1 MNRKKITA
9 CLIAA
14 MGVLT
19 VSSSVGQCAELSI
32 DDAVAMAI
40 ERNPEVAI
48 TAYGEKTAKAR
59 LKKARA
65 ANSFS
70 GSLSAN
76 ASRTYAKTEGISHES
91 NTFVAPR
98 ISLSLPVYTGGK
110 NEANIESGELGIEIA
125 KLNTLRQYETMRYNV
140 IKAYYDVLEAEEAVK
155 IQQDEVDKYQ
165 KHLTNTEQ
173 LFSAGSKAKIDVLR
187 SPVELTNSQQS
198 LVSKQSDYSNKLNK
212 LRNYLYMDQHEPV
225 VLTDK
230 FVYNVFEPTVD
241 DCVSYAMKNRKD
253 LMVDEYT
260 LKQKELAV
268 KAAKAGYKPTVNL
281 SASTNWDH
289 SVLPDGDN
297 HNVTVGVSANWNFF
311 DSGVT
316 AGELEE
322 AEIEVEK
329 ARLTVNKDKNSV
341 ELDLRSNYNSMREA
355 EKNFSATKNAV
366 KKAEEEYFIA
376 TEKYRAGEGIM
387 LDIIDAQTSLST
399 ARQNYMTAQYNYARY
414 KAAVENGMGLD
425 GYELE
430 G

>member
-1 MNRKKITA
+1 
-9 CLIAA
+9 
-14 MGVLT
+14 
-19 VSSSVGQCAELSI
+19 
-32 DDAVAMAI
+32 
-40 ERNPEVAI
+40 
-48 TAYGEKTAKAR
+48 
-59 LKKARA
+59 
-65 ANSFS
+65 
-70 GSLSAN
+70 
-76 ASRTYAKTEGISHES
+76 
-91 NTFVAPR
+91 
-98 ISLSLPVYTGGK
+98 
-110 NEANIESGELGIEIA
+110 
-125 KLNTLRQYETMRYNV
+125 
-140 IKAYYDVLEAEEAVK
+140 
-155 IQQDEVDKYQ
+155 
-165 KHLTNTEQ
+165 
-173 LFSAGSKAKIDVLR
+173 
-187 SPVELTNSQQS
+187 
-198 LVSKQSDYSNKLNK
+198 
-212 LRNYLYMDQHEPV
+212 MDQHEPV

-230 FVYNVFEPTVD
+230 FVYNVFERTVD

-316 AGELEE
+316 SGEVEE